1 MGPTV
6 AIGEELGLQVNAK
19 GAGKGKVSC
28 VVVQPDGSE
37 VEAEVV
43 ENDDGTFDIFYTA
56 PEPGSYVIYVRFGG
70 ENIPRSPFK
79 VTVSFASFG
88 SPVGEQQME
97 ICLCFSVSGLFGG
110 GETKKGGPCVLRPH
124 RAHDAFMT
132 SPRRTKQTAVCVYA
146 CFYSRRVHGVDLH
159 SSTD

>member
-1 MGPTV
+1 MVSPVLCQGPGVGPTV

-43 ENDDGTFDIFYTA
+43 ENEDGTFDIFYTA
-56 PEPGSYVIYVRFGG
+56 PAPGSYVIYVRFGG

-79 VTVSFASFG
+79 VMVSLSSLQTCG
-88 SPVGEQQME
+88 SRWRPG
-97 ICLCFSVSGLFGG
+97 CVSQVSDLFGG
-110 GETKKGGPCVLRPH
+110 
-124 RAHDAFMT
+124 
-132 SPRRTKQTAVCVYA
+132 
-146 CFYSRRVHGVDLH
+146 
-159 SSTD
+159 

>member
-6 AIGEELGLQVNAK
+6 AIGEELGLKVNTK

-79 VTVSFASFG
+79 VTVSFASFWISSWRTADG
-88 SPVGEQQME
+88 DLVVFQRVGV
-97 ICLCFSVSGLFGG
+97 CLGG
-110 GETKKGGPCVLRPH
+110 KTKKVGPCVLRPH

-132 SPRRTKQTAVCVYA
+132 SPRRAKQTAVCVYA
-146 CFYSRRVHGVDLH
+146 SF
-159 SSTD
+159 